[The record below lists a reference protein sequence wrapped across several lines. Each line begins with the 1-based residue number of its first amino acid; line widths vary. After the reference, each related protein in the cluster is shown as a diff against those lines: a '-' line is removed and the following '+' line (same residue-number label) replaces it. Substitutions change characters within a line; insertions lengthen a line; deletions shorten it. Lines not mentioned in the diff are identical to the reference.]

1 MRLLKGKDINIFLF
15 TITSPLWER
24 LREGLGFM
32 IYHIEGKLVEKT
44 PTYVVIDAG
53 GVGYVMQISLNT
65 FSKIGDSEK
74 CKLFTEQMYVRDD
87 MPRFYGFAD
96 IAERNLFRLL
106 VSVSGV
112 GGTSALLMLS
122 SLTAVEIQTAIAT
135 ANVAVIKSVKGIGEK
150 TAQRVIVD
158 LKDKMGKSDLSAEIF
173 SSANNTLKEE
183 ALSALVML
191 GFNKQGAD
199 KVLDKIIRTEG
210 TGQTVEQLI
219 KSALK
224 NL

>member
-1 MRLLKGKDINIFLF
+1 
-15 TITSPLWER
+15 
-24 LREGLGFM
+24 M
-32 IYHIEGKLVEKT
+32 IYHIEGKLIEKT

-65 FSKIGDSEK
+65 FTKIGEQEHV
-74 CKLFTEQMYVRDD
+74 KLYTEQLYVRDD
-87 MPRFYGFAD
+87 MPRFFGFAD
-96 IAERNLFRLL
+96 ISERNIFRQLI
-106 VSVSGV
+106 SVSGV

-122 SLTAVEIQTAIAT
+122 SLSALEIQTAIAT
-135 ANVAVIKSVKGIGEK
+135 GNVALIKSVKGIGEK
-150 TAQRVIVD
+150 TAQRIIVD
-158 LKDKMGKSDLSAEIF
+158 LKGKLGKDELSSDFFLSN
-173 SSANNTLKEE
+173 NNTLKEE

-191 GFNKQGAD
+191 GFNKAAAE
-199 KVLDKIIRTEG
+199 KTLDKIIRTEG

>member
-1 MRLLKGKDINIFLF
+1 
-15 TITSPLWER
+15 
-24 LREGLGFM
+24 M
-32 IYHIEGKLVEKT
+32 IHHIEGKVIEKT
-44 PTYVVIDAG
+44 PTYVVLEAA

-65 FSKIGDSEK
+65 FSKIAENESYR
-74 CKLFTEQMYVRDD
+74 LYTEQLYVRDD
-87 MPRFYGFAD
+87 MPRFFGFAD
-96 IAERNLFRLL
+96 HAERNLFRQL

-122 SLTAVEIQTAIAT
+122 SLTATEIQTAIAT
-135 ANVAVIKSVKGIGEK
+135 GNVALIKSVKGIGEK
-150 TAQRVIVD
+150 TAQRIIVD
-158 LKDKMGKSDLSAEIF
+158 LKGKLGKEEVASDFLF
-173 SSANNTLKEE
+173 TMNNTLKNE

-191 GFNKQGAD
+191 GFNKLMAD
-199 KVLDKIIRTEG
+199 KALDKIIKTEG

>member
-1 MRLLKGKDINIFLF
+1 
-15 TITSPLWER
+15 
-24 LREGLGFM
+24 M

-44 PTYVVIDAG
+44 PTYAVIDAG

-65 FSKIGDSEK
+65 FTKIGDSEK
-74 CKLFTEQMYVRDD
+74 CKLYTEQLYVRDD
-87 MPRFYGFAD
+87 MPRFFGFAD

-122 SLTAVEIQTAIAT
+122 SLTAAEIQNAIAT

-158 LKDKMGKSDLSAEIF
+158 LKDKMGKGDLSAEIF
-173 SSANNTLKEE
+173 SSSNNTLKEE

-191 GFNKQGAD
+191 GFNKQGAE

>member
-1 MRLLKGKDINIFLF
+1 
-15 TITSPLWER
+15 
-24 LREGLGFM
+24 M
-32 IYHIEGKLVEKT
+32 IYHIEGKLIEKT
-44 PTYVVIDAG
+44 PTYAVIDAG

-74 CKLFTEQMYVRDD
+74 CKLYTEQLYVRDD

-96 IAERNLFRLL
+96 VAERNLFRLL

-122 SLTAVEIQTAIAT
+122 SLSATEIQTAIAT

-158 LKDKMGKSDLSAEIF
+158 LKDKMGKSDF
-173 SSANNTLKEE
+173 SSDIFLGSNNTLKEE

-191 GFNKQGAD
+191 GFNKAGAD

>member
-1 MRLLKGKDINIFLF
+1 
-15 TITSPLWER
+15 
-24 LREGLGFM
+24 M
-32 IYHIEGKLVEKT
+32 IYHIEGKLIEKT
-44 PTYVVIDAG
+44 PTYAVIDAG

-74 CKLFTEQMYVRDD
+74 CKLYTEQLYVRDD
-87 MPRFYGFAD
+87 MPRFFGFAD

-122 SLTAVEIQTAIAT
+122 SLSAAEIQTAIAT

-158 LKDKMGKSDLSAEIF
+158 LKDKMGKSDLSSEIF
-173 SSANNTLKEE
+173 AGLNNTLKEE

-191 GFNKQGAD
+191 GFNKLAAD
-199 KVLDKIIRTEG
+199 KTLDKIIRTEG

>member
-1 MRLLKGKDINIFLF
+1 MIN
-15 TITSPLWER
+15 
-24 LREGLGFM
+24 
-32 IYHIEGKLVEKT
+32 HIEGKLVEKT
-44 PTYVVIDAG
+44 PTYAVIDAA

-74 CKLFTEQMYVRDD
+74 CKLYTEQLYVRDD

-96 IAERNLFRLL
+96 IAERSLFRQL

-122 SLTAVEIQTAIAT
+122 SLTAAEIQNAIAT
-135 ANVAVIKSVKGIGEK
+135 GNVALIKSVKGIGEK
-150 TAQRVIVD
+150 TAQRIIVD
-158 LKDKMGKSDLSAEIF
+158 LKDKIGKTTTATEFFVSP
-173 SSANNTLKEE
+173 NNILKQE

-191 GFNKQGAD
+191 GFNKSTVD
-199 KVLDKIIRTEG
+199 KVLDKIIKTEG

-219 KSALK
+219 KAALK

>member
-1 MRLLKGKDINIFLF
+1 
-15 TITSPLWER
+15 
-24 LREGLGFM
+24 M

-44 PTYVVIDAG
+44 PTYAVIDAG

-74 CKLFTEQMYVRDD
+74 CKLFTEQLYVRDD
-87 MPRFYGFAD
+87 MPRFFGFAD

-122 SLTAVEIQTAIAT
+122 SLSAAEIQTAIAT

-158 LKDKMGKSDLSAEIF
+158 LKDKMGKSDFSSEIF
-173 SSANNTLKEE
+173 AGLNNTLKEE

-191 GFNKQGAD
+191 GFNKLAAD
-199 KVLDKIIRTEG
+199 KTLDKIIRTEG

-219 KSALK
+219 KAALK

>member
-1 MRLLKGKDINIFLF
+1 
-15 TITSPLWER
+15 
-24 LREGLGFM
+24 M
-32 IYHIEGKLVEKT
+32 IYHVEGKLVEKT
-44 PTYVVIDAG
+44 PTYAVIDAG
-53 GVGYVMQISLNT
+53 GVGYIMQISLNT
-65 FSKIGDSEK
+65 FTKIGDAEK
-74 CKLFTEQMYVRDD
+74 CKLYTEQLYVRDD
-87 MPRFYGFAD
+87 MPRFFGFAD

-122 SLTAVEIQTAIAT
+122 SLSAAEIQNAIAT

-173 SSANNTLKEE
+173 SSTNNTLKEE

-191 GFNKQGAD
+191 GFNKQGAE

>member
-1 MRLLKGKDINIFLF
+1 
-15 TITSPLWER
+15 
-24 LREGLGFM
+24 M

-44 PTYVVIDAG
+44 PTNVVIDAG

-65 FSKIGDSEK
+65 FTKIGDSEK

-122 SLTAVEIQTAIAT
+122 SLSAAEIQNAIAT

-158 LKDKMGKSDLSAEIF
+158 LKDKMGKGDLSAEIF
-173 SSANNTLKEE
+173 SSVNNTLKEE

-191 GFNKQGAD
+191 GFNKQAAD
-199 KVLDKIIRTEG
+199 KALDKIIRTEG

>member
-1 MRLLKGKDINIFLF
+1 
-15 TITSPLWER
+15 
-24 LREGLGFM
+24 M

-44 PTYVVIDAG
+44 PTYAVIDAG

-65 FSKIGDSEK
+65 FTKIGENEK
-74 CKLFTEQMYVRDD
+74 CKLFTEQLYVRDD
-87 MPRFYGFAD
+87 MPRFFGFAD
-96 IAERNLFRLL
+96 VAERNLFRQL

-122 SLTAVEIQTAIAT
+122 SLSAAEIQNAIVT
-135 ANVAVIKSVKGIGEK
+135 GNVALIKSVKGIGEK
-150 TAQRVIVD
+150 TAQRIIVD
-158 LKDKMGKSDLSAEIF
+158 LKDKMGKSNISAEFFI
-173 SSANNTLKEE
+173 SPNNIVKEE

-191 GFNKQGAD
+191 GFNKAAAD
-199 KVLDKIIRTEG
+199 KALDKIIKTEG

-224 NL
+224 SL

>member
-1 MRLLKGKDINIFLF
+1 
-15 TITSPLWER
+15 
-24 LREGLGFM
+24 M

-44 PTYVVIDAG
+44 PTYAVIDAG

-74 CKLFTEQMYVRDD
+74 CKLYTEQLYVRDD
-87 MPRFYGFAD
+87 MPRFFGFAD

-158 LKDKMGKSDLSAEIF
+158 LKDKMGKSDFSSEIF
-173 SSANNTLKEE
+173 SGSNNTLKEE

-191 GFNKQGAD
+191 GFNKLAAD
-199 KVLDKIIRTEG
+199 KTLDKIIRTEG

>member
-1 MRLLKGKDINIFLF
+1 
-15 TITSPLWER
+15 
-24 LREGLGFM
+24 M
-32 IYHIEGKLVEKT
+32 IYHVEGKLIEKT
-44 PTYVVIDAG
+44 PTYAVIDAG
-53 GVGYVMQISLNT
+53 GVGYIMQISLNT
-65 FSKIGDSEK
+65 FTKIGDSEK
-74 CKLFTEQMYVRDD
+74 CKLFTEQLYVRDD
-87 MPRFYGFAD
+87 MPRFFGFAD

-122 SLTAVEIQTAIAT
+122 SLSAEEIQTAIAT

-158 LKDKMGKSDLSAEIF
+158 LKDKMGKSDLSSEIF
-173 SSANNTLKEE
+173 SSSNNTLKQE

-191 GFNKQGAD
+191 GFNKLGAD

-224 NL
+224 SL